1 MKNIALNLP
10 LIVIVGL
17 TCFSI
22 SAVAQTRLPTIPPD
36 QYTAEQAKVAEEF
49 LQTRK
54 RVVYGPFE
62 PLMYSPQVMAQA
74 SAMGNYL
81 RYNSAF
87 SNNLSEFAILI
98 TARAWSQDY
107 EWSVHAPIARDAG
120 IKPEKIQAILE
131 GRRPLGMTDDEEMIY
146 NFLTELNQNKSVSD
160 ESYAKIEKRF
170 NKKGVVDLVGIN
182 GYYTFLAMQ
191 MNVIRHPIPKDGV
204 KLPKFPS

>member
-1 MKNIALNLP
+1 MKNKATLLFIAIAGWSCLS
-10 LIVIVGL
+10 VSVG
-17 TCFSI
+17 
-22 SAVAQTRLPTIPPD
+22 AQTRFPTIAPE

-49 LQTRK
+49 LKTRK
-54 RVVYGPFE
+54 RAVYGPFE

-160 ESYAKIEKRF
+160 ETYAKLEKRF
-170 NKKGVVDLVGIN
+170 NKKGVIDLVGIN

-191 MNVIRHPIPKDGV
+191 LNVIRQPIPKDGV